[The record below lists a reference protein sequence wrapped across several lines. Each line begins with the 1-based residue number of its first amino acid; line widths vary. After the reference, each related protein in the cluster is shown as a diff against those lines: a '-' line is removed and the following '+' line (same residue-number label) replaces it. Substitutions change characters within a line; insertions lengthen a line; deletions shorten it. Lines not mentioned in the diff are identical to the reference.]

1 MVVIHA
7 RDGIARGRQPVVV
20 VPSIERLTIWPPL
33 GGYRLAMLKQLALAV
48 GGDRGVDD
56 GQRWTPRTADAVLAL
71 LLTVLAQIEL
81 LLADVVEGP
90 MLLQSLSFMAMTA
103 SVAWRRSFPLLA
115 ATLAAAGL
123 ATQTVGGDAE
133 VVGGFLAL
141 IIVTYS
147 VASYAALKPALVG
160 GALMLA
166 AVFLYPFLRGV
177 SFADE
182 VGNAAIFVGAW
193 CLGRMVRSR
202 QGRALHAQALLE
214 AAEREHLERTRQI
227 VSEERARIARELHDI
242 VAHGVSLM
250 VLQCGAARQT
260 AERDPST
267 AKDLLASAEGQG
279 RQALAELQRMLGILR
294 TSDAAEIVGPESISS
309 VDQLVEG
316 LRAAGLRVDYRVEGE
331 QRPLATGLELS
342 AYRIVQEATTNIVKH
357 AAASSAEICIRY
369 GPERLELCVKDDGRG
384 SDGPGIGIG
393 HGLVGM
399 KERASLFGGSVTAG
413 VTDAGGWSVAAHL
426 LTEDQP

>member
-193 CLGRMVRSR
+193 GLGRMVRSR

-227 VSEERARIARELHDI
+227 VSEERARIAANSMTSSR
-242 VAHGVSLM
+242 
-250 VLQCGAARQT
+250 T
-260 AERDPST
+260 A
-267 AKDLLASAEGQG
+267 
-279 RQALAELQRMLGILR
+279 
-294 TSDAAEIVGPESISS
+294 
-309 VDQLVEG
+309 
-316 LRAAGLRVDYRVEGE
+316 
-331 QRPLATGLELS
+331 
-342 AYRIVQEATTNIVKH
+342 
-357 AAASSAEICIRY
+357 
-369 GPERLELCVKDDGRG
+369 
-384 SDGPGIGIG
+384 
-393 HGLVGM
+393 
-399 KERASLFGGSVTAG
+399 
-413 VTDAGGWSVAAHL
+413 
-426 LTEDQP
+426 

>member
-1 MVVIHA
+1 MFK
-7 RDGIARGRQPVVV
+7 Q
-20 VPSIERLTIWPPL
+20 
-33 GGYRLAMLKQLALAV
+33 QLAVAV
-48 GGDRGVDD
+48 GGDRSDEVDR
-56 GQRWTPRTADAVLAL
+56 RWTPRTADAVLAV
-71 LLTVLAQIEL
+71 LLTLLAQVEL
-81 LLADVVEGP
+81 LLADDVEGP
-90 MLLQSLSFMAMTA
+90 VLLQSLAFVAMTA

-115 ATLAAAGL
+115 AALAAAGL
-123 ATQTVGGDAE
+123 ATQTIGGDAE

-147 VASYAALKPALVG
+147 VGSYAPLKPAVIG
-160 GALMLA
+160 GALILA
-166 AVFLYPFLRGV
+166 AVFVYPFLRGV

-193 CLGRMVRSR
+193 ALGRMVRSR
-202 QGRALHAQALLE
+202 QRRALHAQARLE

-260 AERDPST
+260 AQRDPGT
-267 AKDLLASAEGQG
+267 ATELLASAEEQG

-294 TSDAAEIVGPESISS
+294 TTEAAEIVGPQSISC
-309 VDQLVEG
+309 VHQLVDA
-316 LRAAGLRVDYRVEGE
+316 LRAGGMRVDYRVEGQ
-331 QRPLATGLELS
+331 QRPLAAGLELS

-357 AAASSAEICIRY
+357 ADASRAEITIRY
-369 GPERLELCVKDDGRG
+369 EPDRLELWVKDDGKG
-384 SDGPGIGIG
+384 SDRPGISIG

-399 KERASLFGGSVTAG
+399 KERASLFAGSVTAG
-413 VTDAGGWSVAAHL
+413 RSDSGGWTVAAHL
-426 LTEDQP
+426 STQDQP